1 MSETIEDVP
10 GLRVGDFP
18 EPAGDQPMSPAEL
31 RMVRDYLGLTGE
43 WLAGQL
49 GVQLRTIRRWE
60 HGQSP
65 VPEGVREQ
73 MELLE
78 GIAAEIVGGL
88 VERLEDAADMVLTIP
103 DGPAD
108 GYPAGW
114 WRMVAA
120 RVAQEVPGLYVRYD
134 GAR

>member
-1 MSETIEDVP
+1 MSETIEGVP
-10 GLRVGDFP
+10 GLTVGDFP
-18 EPAGDQPMSPAEL
+18 APDGDQPMSSAEL
-31 RMVRDYLGLTGE
+31 RMVRDFLGLTGE

-65 VPEGVREQ
+65 VPDGVREQ
-73 MELLE
+73 VELLE
-78 GIAAEIVGGL
+78 GIAAETVGAL
-88 VERLEDAADMVLTIP
+88 VEMCEAASDVALSIP

-120 RVAQEVPGLYVRYD
+120 RVAHEVPGLYVRYAD
-134 GAR
+134 E

>member
-1 MSETIEDVP
+1 VSETIQGVP

-18 EPAGDQPMSPAEL
+18 EPDGSQPMSPAEL

-43 WLAGQL
+43 WLAAQL
-49 GVQLRTIRRWE
+49 GVQLRTVRRWE
-60 HGQSP
+60 HGQSSIP
-65 VPEGVREQ
+65 DGVREQ

-78 GIAAEIVGGL
+78 GIAAETVGAL
-88 VERLEDAADMVLTIP
+88 VDALGSARDVVLTIP

-114 WRMVAA
+114 WRMIAA

-134 GAR
+134 DAG